1 MTGTDDGLELSGV
14 NSYYGQSHVL
24 HDIDLVVRPGELV
37 FLLGRNGAGKS
48 TTMASASGLLRPRS
62 GRVVLHGEDLT
73 QLTPRQ
79 VVKSGLALVPED
91 RRLFPD
97 MTVRENLA
105 IAERH
110 ARPGSE
116 WTLEHL
122 LDVLPLVEKFLDRKA
137 ARLSGGEQQV
147 VAIARALMSNPRILL
162 LDEPMEGLAPLVIRA
177 LEEHLEVLRLAGVG
191 LLVSEAQLERVLRL
205 DGRVYVIDRGA
216 VVMTGTTEELARD
229 QSEVEKHL
237 TV

>member
-1 MTGTDDGLELSGV
+1 MTNEGLELAGV

-24 HDIDLVVRPGELV
+24 HDVDLEVRPGELV

-48 TTMASASGLLRPRS
+48 TTLASAAGLLHPRR
-62 GRVVLHGEDLT
+62 GAVRLDGEDLT
-73 QLTPRQ
+73 RMTPRA
-79 VVKSGLALVPED
+79 VVQRGLALVPED
-91 RRLFPD
+91 RRLFAD

-105 IAERH
+105 VAERH
-110 ARPGSE
+110 ARTGSE
-116 WTLEHL
+116 WTLERL
-122 LDVLPLVEKFLDRKA
+122 LAVIPLVEKFLDRKA

-162 LDEPMEGLAPLVIRA
+162 LDEPMEGLAPLVIRS
-177 LEEHLEVLRLAGVG
+177 LEEHLEVLRQAGVG
-191 LLVSEAQLERVLRL
+191 LLVSEAQLARVLRL
-205 DGRVYVIDRGA
+205 DGRVYVIDRGE

-229 QSEVEKHL
+229 QGRVERHL

>member
-1 MTGTDDGLELSGV
+1 MTTDGLELHGV

-24 HDIDLVVRPGELV
+24 FDVSLQVRPGEMV

-48 TTMASASGLLRPRS
+48 TTMSTACGVISPRS
-62 GRVVLHGEDLT
+62 GQVRLDGVDVAGMK
-73 QLTPRQ
+73 PRQ
-79 VVKSGLALVPED
+79 VLQRGLTLVPED
-91 RRLFPD
+91 RRLFAE

-105 IAERH
+105 VAQRH

-116 WTLEHL
+116 WTLDRL
-122 LDVLPLVEKFLDRKA
+122 LAAIPLVEKFLDRKA

-147 VAIARALMSNPRILL
+147 VAIARALLSNPRILL
-162 LDEPMEGLAPLVIRA
+162 LDEPMEGLAPLVIRS
-177 LEEHLEVLRLAGVG
+177 LEEHLETLRQAGVG

-205 DGRVYVIDRGA
+205 EGRVYVIDRGV
-216 VVMTGTTEELARD
+216 VVMTGTTDELRHRQD
-229 QSEVEKHL
+229 EVEKYL